1 MSSEAGAAGRIFF
14 TEVGPRD
21 GLQNLPVEL
30 PTEVKLELLEGVLE
44 SGADLVEATSFVSPT
59 WVPKLADAEELMR
72 QLVTGQGPDVLSRLR
87 VLIPNRRG
95 LARALE
101 ASARRV
107 VVNVGATDGFNQR
120 NLNRSVSE
128 TMAEIG
134 EVAKE
139 AARSQCLWDASLSVA
154 FGCPYEGRV
163 APERVVALARE
174 LAAMGAFEISVADT
188 IGVADPETVSRL
200 IDLLAKEI
208 PADRISL
215 HLHDTRGM
223 GLANVVAG
231 YQAGVTRFEGSV
243 GGIGGCPF
251 APRSTGNVCS
261 EDLLYMLKRMGA
273 SVAVDIDRLCRVAQQ
288 LEGILGHELP
298 GRLYR
303 AGPWDPDAAGAAEA
317 QPG

>member
-1 MSSEAGAAGRIFF
+1 MSSEAGTAGRIFF

-21 GLQNLPVEL
+21 GLQNLPLEL
-30 PTEVKLELLEGVLE
+30 PTGVKLELIEGVLE
-44 SGADLVEATSFVSPT
+44 SGVDLVEATSFVSPA

-72 QLVTGQGPDVLSRLR
+72 QLVTGWGPDVLSRIR
-87 VLIPNRRG
+87 VLVPNRRG

-107 VVNVGATDGFNQR
+107 VVNVAATGGFNQR
-120 NLNRSVSE
+120 NLNRSVSR
-128 TMAEIG
+128 TMAEIA
-134 EVAKE
+134 EVANE
-139 AARSQCLWDASLSVA
+139 ATRAKCLWDASLSVA

-174 LAAMGAFEISVADT
+174 LAGMGAFEISVADT
-188 IGVADPETVSRL
+188 IGVADPEAVTHL
-200 IDLLAKEI
+200 IDLLVREV
-208 PADRISL
+208 PLDRLSL

-223 GLANVVAG
+223 GLANVLAG
-231 YQAGVTRFEGSV
+231 YQAGVRRFEGSV

-273 SVAVDIDRLCRVAQQ
+273 SVSVDIDGLSRVAQQ

-303 AGPWDPDAAGAAEA
+303 AGPWDPSLGSLEQA
-317 QPG
+317 PS

>member
-1 MSSEAGAAGRIFF
+1 MTSEAGAAGRIFF

-21 GLQNLPVEL
+21 GLQNLAVEL
-30 PTEVKLELLEGVLE
+30 PTTVKLELLESVLE
-44 SGADLVEATSFVSPT
+44 SGADLVEATSFVSPA

-72 QLVTGQGPDVLSRLR
+72 QLVTGWGPDVLSRIR
-87 VLIPNRRG
+87 VLVPNRRG
-95 LARALE
+95 LDRALA

-120 NLNRSVSE
+120 NLNRSVRE
-128 TMAEIG
+128 TMVEIA

-139 AARSQCLWDASLSVA
+139 VARSKCLWDASLSVA
-154 FGCPYEGRV
+154 FGCPYEGVV
-163 APERVVALARE
+163 APERVVGLASE

-188 IGVADPETVSRL
+188 IGVADPSGVSRL
-200 IDLLAKEI
+200 IELLTEKVPLE
-208 PADRISL
+208 RVSL

-223 GLANVVAG
+223 GLANALAG
-231 YQAGVTRFEGSV
+231 YQAGIRRFEGSV

-273 SVAVDIDRLCRVAQQ
+273 SVLVDIEGLCRVAQQ
-288 LEGILGHELP
+288 LEGVLGHELP

-303 AGPWDPDAAGAAEA
+303 AGPWEPDGVGAGA
-317 QPG
+317 PSST

>member
-1 MSSEAGAAGRIFF
+1 MSPGAGTAGRIFF

-30 PTEVKLELLEGVLE
+30 PTQIKLELLEGLLE
-44 SGADLVEATSFVSPT
+44 TGVDLVEATSFVSPT
-59 WVPKLADAEELMR
+59 WVPKLADAEEVLR
-72 QLVTGQGPDVLSRLR
+72 QLVTGWGPDVLSRIR
-87 VLIPNRRG
+87 VLVPNRRG
-95 LARALE
+95 LARALA

-107 VVNVGATDGFNQR
+107 VVNVGATDGFNRR

-128 TMAEIG
+128 TMTEIAA
-134 EVAKE
+134 VAKE
-139 AARSQCLWDASLSVA
+139 AAKSKCLWDASLSVA
-154 FGCPYEGRV
+154 FGCPYDGRV
-163 APERVVALARE
+163 APERVVTLACE

-188 IGVADPETVSRL
+188 IGVADPEAVSRL
-200 IDLLAKEI
+200 INLLAKEL
-208 PADRISL
+208 PLDRVSL

-223 GLANVVAG
+223 GLANVLAG

-261 EDLLYMLKRMGA
+261 EDLLYMLKHMGA
-273 SVAVDIDRLCRVAQQ
+273 SVPIDVGGLCQVAEKLQ
-288 LEGILGHELP
+288 GILGHELP

-303 AGPWDPDAAGAAEA
+303 AGPWDPDGFGATAG
-317 QPG
+317 QPS

>member
-1 MSSEAGAAGRIFF
+1 MSSEAGAAGRVFF

-72 QLVTGQGPDVLSRLR
+72 QLVTSQGPDVLFRIR
-87 VLIPNRRG
+87 VLVPNRRG

-107 VVNVGATDGFNQR
+107 VVNVGATDAFNQR

-128 TMAEIG
+128 TMAEIA
-134 EVAKE
+134 ELAQE
-139 AARSQCLWDASLSVA
+139 AARTQCLWDASLSVA

-163 APERVVALARE
+163 APERVLELACE

-188 IGVADPETVSRL
+188 LGVADPEAVSRL
-200 IDLLAKEI
+200 IDLLAKEL
-208 PADRISL
+208 PADRVSL

-223 GLANVVAG
+223 GLANVLAG
-231 YQAGVTRFEGSV
+231 YQAGVRRFEGSV

-261 EDLLYMLKRMGA
+261 EDLLYMLRRTGA
-273 SVAVDIDRLCRVAQQ
+273 TVAVDIDRLCRVAQQ
-288 LEGILGHELP
+288 LEGMLGHELP

-303 AGPWDPDAAGAAEA
+303 AGPWDPDAAGATGA
-317 QPG
+317 QPE

>member
-1 MSSEAGAAGRIFF
+1 MSSEAGPAGQIFF

-30 PTEVKLELLEGVLE
+30 ATGVKLELLEGVLE
-44 SGADLVEATSFVSPT
+44 SGVDLVEATSFVSPA
-59 WVPKLADAEELMR
+59 WVPRLADAEELMR
-72 QLVTGQGPDVLSRLR
+72 QLVTGWGPGVLSRVR
-87 VLIPNRRG
+87 VLVPNRRG

-107 VVNVGATDGFNQR
+107 VVNVGATDGFNR
-120 NLNRSVSE
+120 HNLNRSVNE
-128 TMAEIG
+128 TMAEIA
-134 EVAKE
+134 EVARE
-139 AARSQCLWDASLSVA
+139 AARSKCLWDASLSVA

-163 APERVVALARE
+163 APERVVALASE
-174 LAAMGAFEISVADT
+174 LASMGAFEISVADT
-188 IGVADPETVSRL
+188 IGVADPEAVSHL
-200 IDLLAKEI
+200 VELLTREL
-208 PADRISL
+208 PVDRVSL

-223 GLANVVAG
+223 GLANVLAG
-231 YQAGVTRFEGSV
+231 YRAGVRRFEGSV

-273 SVAVDIDRLCRVAQQ
+273 SVSVDVGGLCHVAEQ

-303 AGPWDPDAAGAAEA
+303 AGPWDPDGFGATAGPPA
-317 QPG
+317 

>member
-1 MSSEAGAAGRIFF
+1 MSSEAGAAGRILF

-44 SGADLVEATSFVSPT
+44 SGADLVEATSFVSPA

-72 QLVTGQGPDVLSRLR
+72 QLVTRRGPGVLSRIR
-87 VLIPNRRG
+87 VLVPNRRG

-107 VVNVGATDGFNQR
+107 VVNVGATDGFNQH
-120 NLNRSVSE
+120 NLNRPVSE

-139 AARSQCLWDASLSVA
+139 ATRSNCLWDASLSVA

-163 APERVVALARE
+163 TPERVVALACE

-188 IGVADPETVSRL
+188 IGVADPEAVSRL
-200 IDLLAKEI
+200 IGLLAKEL
-208 PADRISL
+208 PLDRLSL

-223 GLANVVAG
+223 GLANVLAG
-231 YQAGVTRFEGSV
+231 YQAGVRRFEGSV

-273 SVAVDIDRLCRVAQQ
+273 TVPVDTESLCRVAQQ

-303 AGPWDPDAAGAAEA
+303 AGPWDSDGVGATEA
-317 QPG
+317 PPG

>member
-44 SGADLVEATSFVSPT
+44 SGADLVEATSFVSPA

-72 QLVTGQGPDVLSRLR
+72 QLVTGWGPDVLSRIR
-87 VLIPNRRG
+87 VLVPNRRG
-95 LARALE
+95 LARALG

-107 VVNVGATDGFNQR
+107 VVNVGVTDTFNQR
-120 NLNRSVSE
+120 NLNRTVSE
-128 TMAEIG
+128 TMAEIA

-139 AARSQCLWDASLSVA
+139 ATRSKCLWDASLSVA

-163 APERVVALARE
+163 VPERVVAQAYE
-174 LAAMGAFEISVADT
+174 LAALGAFEISVADT
-188 IGVADPETVSRL
+188 IGVADPEAVSRM
-200 IDLLAKEI
+200 IGLLAKEV
-208 PADRISL
+208 PLDRLSL

-223 GLANVVAG
+223 GLANVLAG
-231 YQAGVTRFEGSV
+231 YQSGVRRFEGSV

-273 SVAVDIDRLCRVAQQ
+273 SVPVDIEGLCRVAQL
-288 LEGILGHELP
+288 LEKILGHELP

-303 AGPWDPDAAGAAEA
+303 AGPWDPDAVGRS
-317 QPG
+317 

>member
-44 SGADLVEATSFVSPT
+44 SRVDLVEATSFVSPA

-72 QLVTGQGPDVLSRLR
+72 QLVTGWGPEVLSRIR
-87 VLIPNRRG
+87 VLVPNRRG

-107 VVNVGATDGFNQR
+107 VVNVGATDTFNQR
-120 NLNRSVSE
+120 NLNRTVSE
-128 TMAEIG
+128 TMAEIA
-134 EVAKE
+134 EVASE
-139 AARSQCLWDASLSVA
+139 AARSKCLWDASLSVA

-163 APERVVALARE
+163 APERVVALAGE

-188 IGVADPETVSRL
+188 IGVADPEAVSRL
-200 IDLLAKEI
+200 IELLAKEV
-208 PADRISL
+208 PLGRLAL

-231 YQAGVTRFEGSV
+231 YQAGVRRFEGSV

-273 SVAVDIDRLCRVAQQ
+273 RVAADIEGLCRVAQRV
-288 LEGILGHELP
+288 EGILGYELP

-303 AGPWDPDAAGAAEA
+303 AGPWDPRVRSLGEA
-317 QPG
+317 SS

>member
-1 MSSEAGAAGRIFF
+1 MSSEAGPAGQIFF

-30 PTEVKLELLEGVLE
+30 ATGVKLELLEGVLE
-44 SGADLVEATSFVSPT
+44 SGVDLVEATSFVSPA
-59 WVPKLADAEELMR
+59 WVPRLADAEELMR
-72 QLVTGQGPDVLSRLR
+72 QLVTGWGPGVLSRVR
-87 VLIPNRRG
+87 VLVPNRRG

-107 VVNVGATDGFNQR
+107 VVNVGATDGFNR
-120 NLNRSVSE
+120 HNLNRSVNE
-128 TMAEIG
+128 TKAEIA
-134 EVAKE
+134 EVARE
-139 AARSQCLWDASLSVA
+139 AARSKCLWDASLSVA

-163 APERVVALARE
+163 APERVVALASE
-174 LAAMGAFEISVADT
+174 LASMGAFEISVADT
-188 IGVADPETVSRL
+188 IGVADPEAVSHL
-200 IDLLAKEI
+200 IELLTREL
-208 PADRISL
+208 PVDRVSL

-223 GLANVVAG
+223 GLANVLAG
-231 YQAGVTRFEGSV
+231 YRAGVRRFEGSV

-273 SVAVDIDRLCRVAQQ
+273 SVSVDVGGLCHVAEQ

-303 AGPWDPDAAGAAEA
+303 AGPWDPDGFGARAGPPA
-317 QPG
+317 

>member
-1 MSSEAGAAGRIFF
+1 MSSEAGTAGRIFF

-21 GLQNLPVEL
+21 GLQNLPLEL
-30 PTEVKLELLEGVLE
+30 PTGVKLELIEGVLE
-44 SGADLVEATSFVSPT
+44 SGVDLVEATSFVSPA

-72 QLVTGQGPDVLSRLR
+72 QLVTGWGPGVLSRIR
-87 VLIPNRRG
+87 VLVPNRRG

-107 VVNVGATDGFNQR
+107 VVNVAATGGFNQR
-120 NLNRSVSE
+120 NLNRSVSR
-128 TMAEIG
+128 TMAEIA
-134 EVAKE
+134 EVANE
-139 AARSQCLWDASLSVA
+139 ATRAKCLWDASLSVA

-174 LAAMGAFEISVADT
+174 LAGMGAFEISVADT
-188 IGVADPETVSRL
+188 IGVADPEAVTHL
-200 IDLLAKEI
+200 IDLLVREV
-208 PADRISL
+208 PLDRLSL

-223 GLANVVAG
+223 GLANVLAG
-231 YQAGVTRFEGSV
+231 YQAGVRRFEGSV

-273 SVAVDIDRLCRVAQQ
+273 SVSVDIDGLSRVAQQ

-303 AGPWDPDAAGAAEA
+303 AGPWDPSLGSLEQA
-317 QPG
+317 PS

>member
-1 MSSEAGAAGRIFF
+1 
-14 TEVGPRD
+14 
-21 GLQNLPVEL
+21 
-30 PTEVKLELLEGVLE
+30 
-44 SGADLVEATSFVSPT
+44 
-59 WVPKLADAEELMR
+59 
-72 QLVTGQGPDVLSRLR
+72 
-87 VLIPNRRG
+87 
-95 LARALE
+95 
-101 ASARRV
+101 V
-107 VVNVGATDGFNQR
+107 VVNVGATDGFNQH

-139 AARSQCLWDASLSVA
+139 ATRSQCLWDASLSVA

-174 LAAMGAFEISVADT
+174 LAAMGALEISVADT
-188 IGVADPETVSRL
+188 IGVADPEAVSRL
-200 IDLLAKEI
+200 IDLLAKEL
-208 PADRISL
+208 PADRLSL

-223 GLANVVAG
+223 GLANVLAG
-231 YQAGVTRFEGSV
+231 YQAGVRRFEGSV

-261 EDLLYMLKRMGA
+261 EDLLYMLKRTGA
-273 SVAVDIDRLCRVAQQ
+273 SVAVDIDRLCRAAQQ

-303 AGPWDPDAAGAAEA
+303 AGPWDPDAAGATGA

>member
-1 MSSEAGAAGRIFF
+1 MSSEAGPAGQIFF

-30 PTEVKLELLEGVLE
+30 ATGVKLELLEGVLE
-44 SGADLVEATSFVSPT
+44 SGVDLVEATSFASPA
-59 WVPKLADAEELMR
+59 WVPRLADAEELMR
-72 QLVTGQGPDVLSRLR
+72 QLVTGWGPGVLSRVR
-87 VLIPNRRG
+87 VLVPNRRG

-107 VVNVGATDGFNQR
+107 VVNVGATDGFNR
-120 NLNRSVSE
+120 HNLNRSVNE
-128 TMAEIG
+128 TMAEIA
-134 EVAKE
+134 EVARE
-139 AARSQCLWDASLSVA
+139 AARSKCLWDASLSVA

-163 APERVVALARE
+163 APERVVALASE
-174 LAAMGAFEISVADT
+174 LASMGAFEISVADT
-188 IGVADPETVSRL
+188 IGVADPEAVSHL
-200 IDLLAKEI
+200 IELLTREL
-208 PADRISL
+208 PVDRVSL

-223 GLANVVAG
+223 GLANVLAG
-231 YQAGVTRFEGSV
+231 YRAGVRRFEGSV

-273 SVAVDIDRLCRVAQQ
+273 SVSVDVGGLCHVAEQ

-303 AGPWDPDAAGAAEA
+303 AGPWDPDGFGARAGPPA
-317 QPG
+317 

>member
-1 MSSEAGAAGRIFF
+1 MSSEAGTAGRIFF

-21 GLQNLPVEL
+21 GLQNLPLEL
-30 PTEVKLELLEGVLE
+30 PTGVKLELIEGVLE
-44 SGADLVEATSFVSPT
+44 SGVDLVEATSFVSPA

-72 QLVTGQGPDVLSRLR
+72 QLVTGWGPGVLSRIR
-87 VLIPNRRG
+87 VLVPNRRG

-107 VVNVGATDGFNQR
+107 VVNVAATDGFNQR
-120 NLNRSVSE
+120 NLNRSVSR
-128 TMAEIG
+128 TMAEIA
-134 EVAKE
+134 EVANE
-139 AARSQCLWDASLSVA
+139 ATRAKCLWDASLSVA

-174 LAAMGAFEISVADT
+174 LAGMGAFEISVADT
-188 IGVADPETVSRL
+188 IGVADPEAVTHL
-200 IDLLAKEI
+200 IDLLVREV
-208 PADRISL
+208 PLDRLSL

-223 GLANVVAG
+223 GLANVLAG
-231 YQAGVTRFEGSV
+231 YQAGVRRFEGSV

-273 SVAVDIDRLCRVAQQ
+273 SVSVDIDGLSRVAQQ

-303 AGPWDPDAAGAAEA
+303 AGPWDPSLGSLEQA
-317 QPG
+317 PS